1 MSKKTEIAAAVTA
14 TVAADVASVIVNPL
28 SFSVIVK
35 NADGKPETLAD
46 TLEQA
51 TIDALQEI
59 VLHGTAADDCIAAS
73 FEMIVADT
81 FKTESAPFAG
91 ETVED
96 LRSRLFESKRFQFM
110 ARVVEMQHKLWPSY
124 AEAQAKVDSL
134 APKAGAKASLEH
146 DVAKAGAK
154 GLIEKIRGTCGHQSR
169 SIIRRY
175 AEAFGVKLTAG
186 DTKTQASARSV
197 IEGMIGVLDGI
208 ATKPRGDQKLEAELV
223 LYRAARQA
231 LRDVLSVKPTVGG
244 ANDPFGLTEPAKP
257 AVNADRAAGPVVT
270 LTKAQIAALT
280 Q

>member
-1 MSKKTEIAAAVTA
+1 MSKKTELAAAVTA
-14 TVAADVASVIVNPL
+14 TVAADVAPVVNPL
-28 SFSVIVK
+28 SFSIIVK
-35 NADGKPETLAD
+35 DADGKPTTLVD

-51 TIDALQEI
+51 TVDALSEI
-59 VLHGTAADDCIAAS
+59 VMHGTAADDCIAAS
-73 FEMIVADT
+73 FEMIVSDT

-91 ETVED
+91 ETVET
-96 LRSRLFESKRFQFM
+96 LRERLFASSRFQFM
-110 ARVVEMQHKLWPSY
+110 ARVIEMQHKLWPAY
-124 AEAQAKVDSL
+124 ADAQAKVDSL
-134 APKAGAKASLEH
+134 APKQGAKASLEH

-175 AEAFGVKLTAG
+175 ADAFGVKLTAG

-231 LRDVLSVKPTVGG
+231 LRDVLAVKPATGT
-244 ANDPFGLTEPAKP
+244 AADPFGLTEPTKAP
-257 AVNADRAAGPVVT
+257 ANPERANGPVVT
-270 LTKAQIAALT
+270 LTKAQIAELT
-280 Q
+280 K